1 MKNYLVFNDC
11 IRSDTFRKILE
22 KAVVRLVFKKGD
34 PTSKTNYRPV
44 ITQSN
49 VPKIFEKLIYFQSDI
64 HMQNIFSIYST
75 GVRKNRGTQ
84 HALA

>member
-22 KAVVRLVFKKGD
+22 KAVVTLVFKKGD

-49 VPKIFEKLIYFQSDI
+49 VPKIFEKLIYFPLDI
-64 HMQNIFSIYST
+64 HMQNIFNLL
-75 GVRKNRGTQ
+75 NRFSKKPRHSACIT
-84 HALA
+84 